1 MEWFDWNSLLDSQ
14 PFPREEVWDRPG
26 QDPGA
31 DSGLELG
38 LFPLSS
44 VDEAIFQPDLA
55 IPAHPGQPSW
65 LPGGFPNRIRHGFR
79 ISPFFWG
86 GFSKSKSED
95 STPFPEKNSSFPQ
108 RRAGS
113 RRRRPP
119 APPPD
124 LENPHPAPK
133 IPCFPARIP
142 CFSPKLYPAQA
153 SRWNPAILGFIPCIY
168 FHKLSA
174 PPGEVGTG
182 TGWNS
187 RECRPRTAQPPR
199 LTRETPTG
207 IPPDSLGIFYSRF
220 SYKKEIPSALIPARC
235 GWLEGLGIWGN
246 LGFLPS
252 FFLGLLGSFQV
263 LIPW

>member
-1 MEWFDWNSLLDSQ
+1 MTGIPCWTRSPSRGKRFGIAQGGIPAQIPGWNWDFSPSPVWMRRFSSRISQFPLIPGGRRGFQGVFPTGFDT
-14 PFPREEVWDRPG
+14 
-26 QDPGA
+26 
-31 DSGLELG
+31 DSGFHLFLG
-38 LFPLSS
+38 GVFCK
-44 VDEAIFQPDLA
+44 
-55 IPAHPGQPSW
+55 
-65 LPGGFPNRIRHGFR
+65 
-79 ISPFFWG
+79 
-86 GFSKSKSED
+86 SKSKD
-95 STPFPEKNSSFPQ
+95 STLFPEKNSSFPQ

-113 RRRRPP
+113 RRLRPP

-142 CFSPKLYPAQA
+142 CFSPELYPAQA
-153 SRWNPAILGFIPCIY
+153 SRRNPAILGFIPCIY

-174 PPGEVGTG
+174 PPGEVGAG

-199 LTRETPTG
+199 LTRETPTA

-246 LGFLPS
+246 LGFFPS
-252 FFLGLLGSFQV
+252 FFLGLLGSFRI